1 MDFVMQF
8 LGVFITAAIG
18 AAGGAFGAYV
28 AIKSDLA
35 AVKARLDSLEKAADK
50 AHDRIDGLM
59 K

>member
-8 LGVFITAAIG
+8 LGVLVTAAIG

-59 K
+59 R

>member
-1 MDFVMQF
+1 MQF
-8 LGVFITAAIG
+8 LGVLVTATIG

-59 K
+59 R

>member
-1 MDFVMQF
+1 MEFVMQI
-8 LGVFITAAIG
+8 LGVLITAAVG
-18 AAGGAFGAYV
+18 ACGGALGAYV

-35 AVKARLDSLEKAADK
+35 AVKARLDNLEKAADK

>member
-8 LGVFITAAIG
+8 LGVLVTAAIG
-18 AAGGAFGAYV
+18 ACGGALGAYV

-35 AVKARLDSLEKAADK
+35 AVKARLDNLEKAADK

>member
-1 MDFVMQF
+1 MQI
-8 LGVFITAAIG
+8 LGVLITAAVG
-18 AAGGAFGAYV
+18 ACGGALGAYV

-35 AVKARLDSLEKAADK
+35 AVKARLDNLEKAADK

>member
-1 MDFVMQF
+1 MDFVMQI
-8 LGVFITAAIG
+8 LGVLITAAIG
-18 AAGGAFGAYV
+18 ACGGALGAYV

>member
-1 MDFVMQF
+1 MEFVMQF
-8 LGVFITAAIG
+8 LGVLVTAAIG
-18 AAGGAFGAYV
+18 ACGGALGAYV

-35 AVKARLDSLEKAADK
+35 AVKARLDNLEKAADK